1 MTTSCKAVIVG
12 DSGVGKT
19 CLLARYIS
27 NKFDKD
33 SISTACP
40 TFVTKELEFSDIN
53 KKLNLDIWDT
63 AGQELYKTLS
73 KLFYKEAAIGIL
85 VYDITNRVSFEN
97 IKNYWYDELKNNT
110 EHNII
115 FNLVGNK
122 YDLFETEQV
131 QEDEAREFANS
142 INAGFYLTSA
152 KCNINIEELFVESGR
167 KYVDPSYER
176 KKLKE
181 INIEDLEAEEN
192 QNNLSKKLSKSKT
205 ENKGREFRGCC

>member
-85 VYDITNRVSFEN
+85 VYDISNKSSFES
-97 IKNYWYDELKNNT
+97 IKNYWYDELKNNGLD
-110 EHNII
+110 NMI

-122 YDLFETEQV
+122 YDLYENEQV
-131 QEDEAREFANS
+131 KEDEAREYANS

-152 KCNINIEELFVESGR
+152 KYNNNVEELFVESGR
-167 KYVDPSYER
+167 KFLQPDYER
-176 KKLKE
+176 KKLKSM
-181 INIEDLEAEEN
+181 NNDEEN
-192 QNNLSKKLSKSKT
+192 PVNMSHKLTKSKVNDR
-205 ENKGREFRGCC
+205 NKQHRQCC